1 MRRGLGTATASTL
14 VWPIRWP
21 TRSGPSGLLRS
32 AGDVWSWLLDT
43 NRQRVRHGLPPVV
56 GRGPLGPGPLFGCL
70 VPGHQ
75 TPPQRGVG
83 RVPTSQAPA
92 RPDPLLPRHVLVPA
106 RTGEV
111 AGRQRPSRVV
121 GAAGPPHTRP
131 LPTRQPC

>member
-1 MRRGLGTATASTL
+1 
-14 VWPIRWP
+14 
-21 TRSGPSGLLRS
+21 RSGAVPRTHRTRTHRR
-32 AGDVWSWLLDT
+32 AVD
-43 NRQRVRHGLPPVV
+43 

-70 VPGHQ
+70 VPGRQ

-121 GAAGPPHTRP
+121 GAAGPAHFLSPCGRP
-131 LPTRQPC
+131 SGAGGPRRGGG